1 MILIQTMV
9 YFLKYRLCLT
19 GLCLLLAGGM
29 LGSCR
34 DEIPEVGNGCSEL
47 PEGIVQVEL
56 PVELEDGADGYD
68 LLPQSSETRAQGNKS
83 AVDVRI
89 IPDMQTR
96 STGTDDPLKTAKP
109 DSIYE
114 LHVLQLNQLG
124 GVLTNTGTNY
134 VANTPIV
141 PGKKVVLKLAPSN
154 DCQLIL
160 YARGGISS
168 ESGSAGG
175 SLNGSN
181 WTTFK
186 VPAARINGITEETAM
201 KNMPYILHLKHVKV
215 MAGTGTGEGIL
226 QSVAG
231 EDVRLRMKRLAARL
245 NVSWNYSVTGYTL
258 QEVTL
263 QDMPLNYI
271 AFPSQT
277 EAAYPSIVDQ
287 FTTKAIYVKG
297 VTLEPAPVSFSYWM
311 PRNVRGTVNI
321 TNPIRRGKNNAP
333 VGSAYLKFVATDDAN
348 PKKKLIY
355 RIYLGGN
362 TTTDFNVLDNTNYN
376 YQLKFS
382 HTSEDIWKD
391 DDRVEYLNGGISASE
406 NNHTPVPTANCF
418 MVEPGGNFNFDPF
431 LFHQA
436 GQDIENTT
444 LTGWTKGSRG
454 GIASVKLVWQTRE
467 NGDVGDPVVGIVNSS
482 TDHSNIVEVK
492 RTDAVSIETNP
503 ARLPGEC
510 RIYCRVA
517 ANTTGGN
524 GLIAAYD
531 AAGKI
536 LWSWH
541 LWVTDYSPS
550 PSGDVTVLE
559 PAAKRKMKYTF
570 RADIDQ
576 PPMMDRN
583 LGARAGYVDIPTTEI
598 ERSKANGLH
607 YQWGR
612 KDPFPG
618 SYTNKTISSIT
629 VSNSS
634 VPTEGLLNLYGPDG
648 FTFIP
653 RSISGSKA
661 SVEAAC
667 MNPMNVYGRP
677 WYATE
682 AQYWGNVATN
692 EKKTVYDPCPRG
704 WRVTEAKDFYPLFT
718 SSTYAGGDAT
728 NTNSSLSLKNSDFL
742 TDGGA
747 LIDYD
752 KGNASYF
759 RLTGYQEYPNA
770 FNYIGKMLNIWCRD
784 HSYTAKA
791 WYSTTFCVNRGGLG
805 GHSVTNVSRQW
816 NPTDAHNI
824 RCIQEQK

>member
-1 MILIQTMV
+1 M
-9 YFLKYRLCLT
+9 YFLRYRLCLT
-19 GLCLLLAGGM
+19 GLSFLMIGGT

-34 DEIPEVGNGCSEL
+34 EEVLEVGNGLSEL
-47 PEGIVQVEL
+47 PEGMVQVEL
-56 PVELEDGADGYD
+56 PIELEDGTDGYD
-68 LLPQSSETRAQGNKS
+68 LLPQHSDTRAQGNKS

-89 IPDMQTR
+89 IPDVPTR
-96 STGTDDPLKTAKP
+96 LTGTEDPLKTAKP
-109 DSIYE
+109 DKIYE
-114 LHVLQLNQLG
+114 LHILQLNQSG

-134 VANTPIV
+134 VADTPIV
-141 PGKKVVLKLAPSN
+141 PGKKVTLKLAASN

-168 ESGSAGG
+168 ESGAAGG

-186 VPAARINGITEETAM
+186 VPAARIYGITDETTM

-215 MAGTGTGEGIL
+215 IAGTTSGEGIL
-226 QSVAG
+226 QNVTG

-245 NVSWNYSVTGYTL
+245 SVTWNYNVAGYTL
-258 QEVTL
+258 QEATL
-263 QDMPLNYI
+263 QDIPLNYI

-277 EAAYPSIVDQ
+277 EDAYPSIVDQ
-287 FTTKAIYVKG
+287 FTTKAIYVRG
-297 VTLEPAPVSFSYWM
+297 ETPEPAPVSFSYWM

-321 TNPIRRGKNNAP
+321 TSPIRRGKNNAP
-333 VGSAYLKFVATDDAN
+333 VGSAYLKFVATDNTN
-348 PKKKLIY
+348 PKRKLVY

-376 YQLKFS
+376 YQLNFS
-382 HTSEDIWKD
+382 HVSEDIWKE

-406 NNHTPVPTANCF
+406 NNNTPVPTANCF
-418 MVEPGGNFNFDPF
+418 MVGNFNFDPF

-482 TDHSNIVEVK
+482 TDHSNIVEIK
-492 RTDAVSIETNP
+492 RTDGASIETVP
-503 ARLPGEC
+503 AKLPDEC

-531 AAGKI
+531 ASGKI

-550 PSGDVTVLE
+550 SSGDATVLE

-583 LGARAGYVDIPTTEI
+583 LGARAGYVDIPATEI
-598 ERSKANGLH
+598 ERSMANGLH

-618 SYTNKTISSIT
+618 SYTIKTISSVT
-629 VSNSS
+629 ANAS
-634 VPTEGLLNLYGPDG
+634 VPVEGLLNLYSADG
-648 FTFIP
+648 YTFLSRNTSSSRVTIETSCTNP
-653 RSISGSKA
+653 TVVYNPYGTWYTP
-661 SVEAAC
+661 EA
-667 MNPMNVYGRP
+667 
-677 WYATE
+677 E
-682 AQYWGNVATN
+682 YWGSGTT
-692 EKKTVYDPCPRG
+692 KTFYDPCPQG
-704 WRVTEAKDFYPLFT
+704 WRVPEGKNYYHLFQNGNGSGAMRSKNT
-718 SSTYAGGDAT
+718 AGNYVDNGGVLVYCDVS
-728 NTNSSLSLKNSDFL
+728 NSV
-742 TDGGA
+742 TT
-747 LIDYD
+747 
-752 KGNASYF
+752 YF
-759 RLTGYQEYPNA
+759 RLTGYQEKVNL
-770 FNYIGKMLNIWCRD
+770 FNYIGLQGNVWCRE
-784 HSYTAKA
+784 HSGGQNCTMLCINPGGYDKHRGYDVSSI
-791 WYSTTFCVNRGGLG
+791 WYST
-805 GHSVTNVSRQW
+805 
-816 NPTDAHNI
+816 DAQNL

>member
-1 MILIQTMV
+1 MKTMIC
-9 YFLKYRLCLT
+9 FFKYRLCLT
-19 GLCLLLAGGM
+19 GVWLLLIGGM
-29 LGSCR
+29 LGACR
-34 DEIPEVGNGCSEL
+34 DEAPETENECSGL
-47 PEGIVQVEL
+47 YEGMVQVEL
-56 PVELEDGADGYD
+56 PVELEDGTDAYD
-68 LLPQSSETRAQGNKS
+68 LLPHNSETRAPGNKS
-83 AVDVRI
+83 AVDVHI
-89 IPDMQTR
+89 VPDTR
-96 STGTDDPLKTAKP
+96 TRLTGTDDPLKTAKP
-109 DSIYE
+109 DKIYE
-114 LHVLQLNQLG
+114 LHVLQLNQSG

-134 VANTPIV
+134 VADTPIE
-141 PGKKVVLKLAPSN
+141 PGKKVVLKLAASD

-160 YARGGISS
+160 YARGGLSS

-186 VPAARINGITEETAM
+186 VPVARINGITEETAM

-215 MAGTGTGEGIL
+215 VAGAASGEGIL
-226 QSVAG
+226 QSVTG

-245 NVSWNYSVTGYTL
+245 NVTWNYNVTGYTL

-263 QDMPLNYI
+263 QDIPLNYI

-287 FTTKAIYVKG
+287 FTTKAVYVRG
-297 VTLEPAPVSFSYWM
+297 ETPEPAPASFSYWV

-333 VGSAYLKFVATDDAN
+333 VGSAYLKFVATNDSN

-376 YQLKFS
+376 YQLSFS
-382 HTSEDIWKD
+382 HTREDIWKE

-406 NNHTPVPTANCF
+406 NNNTPVPTANCF

-482 TDHSNIVEVK
+482 TDHSNIVEIK
-492 RTDAVSIETNP
+492 RTDSAPIGTTP
-503 ARLPGEC
+503 AKQPGEC

-550 PSGDVTVLE
+550 SSGDATVLE
-559 PAAKRKMKYTF
+559 PAAKRKMKYTY
-570 RADIDQ
+570 RTDIDQ

-583 LGARAGYVDIPTTEI
+583 LGARAGYVDIPGTEI
-598 ERSKANGLH
+598 ERSMANGLH

-618 SYTNKTISSIT
+618 SYTTKTISSIT

-634 VPTEGLLNLYGPDG
+634 VPTEGLLNFYDADG

-653 RSISGSKA
+653 RSITGSKA

-682 AQYWGNVATN
+682 AQYWGNVSAN
-692 EKKTVYDPCPRG
+692 EKKTIYDPCPKG
-704 WRVTEAKDFYPLFT
+704 WRVTEGKDFYPLFA
-718 SSTYAGGDAT
+718 SSSYTAGGAT
-728 NTNSSLSLKNSDFL
+728 NTNSALRLKNSDL
-742 TDGGA
+742 VADGGA
-747 LIDYD
+747 LIFYNAD
-752 KGNASYF
+752 GNASYF
-759 RLTGYQEYPNA
+759 RLTGYQEYPEK

-784 HSYTAKA
+784 HMYTAKA
-791 WYSTTFCVNRGGLG
+791 WFSTTFCVNRGGLG
-805 GHSVTNVSRQW
+805 GHNVTNVSQQW
-816 NPTDAHNI
+816 NPTDAHNV

>member
-1 MILIQTMV
+1 MM
-9 YFLKYRLCLT
+9 YFLRYRLYLT
-19 GLCLLLAGGM
+19 GLCFLIIGGM

-34 DEIPEVGNGCSEL
+34 EEALEVGNGLSEL
-47 PEGIVQVEL
+47 PEGMVQVEL
-56 PVELEDGADGYD
+56 PVELEDGTDGYD
-68 LLPQSSETRAQGNKS
+68 LLPQHSDTRAQGNKS

-89 IPDMQTR
+89 IPDVPTR
-96 STGTDDPLKTAKP
+96 LTGTEDPLKTAKP
-109 DSIYE
+109 EKIYE
-114 LHVLQLNQLG
+114 LHILQLNQSG

-134 VANTPIV
+134 VADTPIV
-141 PGKKVVLKLAPSN
+141 PGKKVTLKLAASN

-168 ESGSAGG
+168 ESGAAGG

-186 VPAARINGITEETAM
+186 VPAARIYGITDETTM

-215 MAGTGTGEGIL
+215 IAGATSGEGIL
-226 QSVAG
+226 QNVTG

-245 NVSWNYSVTGYTL
+245 NVTWNYNVAGYTL

-263 QDMPLNYI
+263 QDIPLNYI

-277 EAAYPSIVDQ
+277 EDAYPSIVDQ
-287 FTTKAIYVKG
+287 FTTKAIYVRG
-297 VTLEPAPVSFSYWM
+297 ETPEPAPVSFSYWM

-321 TNPIRRGKNNAP
+321 TSPIRRGKNNAP
-333 VGSAYLKFVATDDAN
+333 VGSAYLKFVATDNAN
-348 PKKKLIY
+348 PKRKLVY

-376 YQLKFS
+376 YQLNFS
-382 HTSEDIWKD
+382 HVSEDIWKE

-406 NNHTPVPTANCF
+406 NNNTPVPTANCF

-431 LFHQA
+431 LFHQV

-492 RTDAVSIETNP
+492 RTDGTSIETTP
-503 ARLPGEC
+503 AKLPGEC

-531 AAGKI
+531 ASGKI

-541 LWVTDYSPS
+541 LWVTDYSPGS
-550 PSGDVTVLE
+550 SGDATVLE
-559 PAAKRKMKYTF
+559 PATKRKMKYTF
-570 RADIDQ
+570 RADLDQ
-576 PPMMDRN
+576 PPMMDRH

-598 ERSKANGLH
+598 ERSMANGLH

-618 SYTNKTISSIT
+618 SYTTKTISSVT
-629 VSNSS
+629 ANAS
-634 VPTEGLLNLYGPDG
+634 VPVEGLLNLYSADG
-648 FTFIP
+648 YTFLSRNTSSSRVTIET
-653 RSISGSKA
+653 S
-661 SVEAAC
+661 C
-667 MNPMNVYGRP
+667 TNPTVIYNPYGT
-677 WYATE
+677 WYTPE
-682 AQYWGNVATN
+682 AQYWGSGTN
-692 EKKTVYDPCPRG
+692 KTYYDPCPQG
-704 WRVTEAKDFYPLFT
+704 WRVPEGKNYYHLFQNGNGSGAMRSKNT
-718 SSTYAGGDAT
+718 AGNYVNNGGVLAYCDAS
-728 NTNSSLSLKNSDFL
+728 NSI
-742 TDGGA
+742 TT
-747 LIDYD
+747 
-752 KGNASYF
+752 YF
-759 RLTGYQEYPNA
+759 RLTGYQEKVNL
-770 FNYIGKMLNIWCRD
+770 FNYIGLQGNVWCREHTGGQNCTMLCINPGGYPNHRGYD
-784 HSYTAKA
+784 VSSA
-791 WYSTTFCVNRGGLG
+791 WYST
-805 GHSVTNVSRQW
+805 
-816 NPTDAHNI
+816 DAQNL

>member
-1 MILIQTMV
+1 MM
-9 YFLKYRLCLT
+9 YFLRYRLYLT
-19 GLCLLLAGGM
+19 GLCFLMIGGT

-34 DEIPEVGNGCSEL
+34 EEALEVGNGLFEL
-47 PEGIVQVEL
+47 PEGMVQVEL
-56 PVELEDGADGYD
+56 PVELEDGTDGYD
-68 LLPQSSETRAQGNKS
+68 LLPQHSDTRAQGNKS

-89 IPDMQTR
+89 IPHVQTR
-96 STGTDDPLKTAKP
+96 LTGTEDPLKIAKP
-109 DSIYE
+109 DGIYE
-114 LHVLQLNQLG
+114 LHVLQLDQSG
-124 GVLTNTGTNY
+124 VVLTNTGTNY

-141 PGKKVVLKLAPSN
+141 PGKKVTLKLAASN

-168 ESGSAGG
+168 EGGAAGG

-186 VPAARINGITEETAM
+186 VPAARIYGITDETTM

-215 MAGTGTGEGIL
+215 IAGTTSGEGIL
-226 QSVAG
+226 QNVTG

-245 NVSWNYSVTGYTL
+245 NVTWNYNVAGYTL

-263 QDMPLNYI
+263 QDIPLNYI

-287 FTTKAIYVKG
+287 FTTKAIYVRG
-297 VTLEPAPVSFSYWM
+297 ETPEPAPVSFSYWM

-321 TNPIRRGKNNAP
+321 TSPIRRGKNNAP
-333 VGSAYLKFVATDDAN
+333 VGSAYLKFVATDNTN
-348 PKKKLIY
+348 PKRKLVY

-376 YQLKFS
+376 YQLNFS
-382 HTSEDIWKD
+382 HVSEDIWKE

-406 NNHTPVPTANCF
+406 NNNTPVPTANCF

-482 TDHSNIVEVK
+482 TDHSNIVEIK
-492 RTDAVSIETNP
+492 RTDGASIETVP
-503 ARLPGEC
+503 AKLPDEC

-531 AAGKI
+531 ASGKI

-541 LWVTDYSPS
+541 LWVTDYSPGS
-550 PSGDVTVLE
+550 SGDATVLE

-570 RADIDQ
+570 RAGLDQ
-576 PPMMDRN
+576 LPMMDRN

-598 ERSKANGLH
+598 ERSMANGLH

-618 SYTNKTISSIT
+618 SYTTKTIATVT

-634 VPTEGLLNLYGPDG
+634 VPTEGLLNFYGADG

-653 RSISGSKA
+653 RSITGSKA

-667 MNPMNVYGRP
+667 MNPTNVYGRP

-682 AQYWGNVATN
+682 AQYWGNVSTN
-692 EKKTVYDPCPRG
+692 EKKTVYDPCPKG
-704 WRVTEAKDFYPLFT
+704 WRVTEAKNFYPLFT
-718 SSTYAGGDAT
+718 SPTFTGGDAT
-728 NTNSSLSLKNSDFL
+728 NTNSALNLKNSDFVK
-742 TDGGA
+742 DGGA
-747 LIDYD
+747 LIYYD
-752 KGNASYF
+752 NDKNASYF
-759 RLTGYQEYPNA
+759 RLTGYQEYPTQ

-784 HSYTAKA
+784 HIYTAKA
-791 WYSTTFCVNRGGLG
+791 WLSTTFCVNRGGLG
-805 GHSVTNVSRQW
+805 GHNVTNVSRQW
-816 NPTDAHNI
+816 NPTDAHNV